1 MSTPARIVRTN
12 NTAARYATDP
22 FALAR
27 DFFAWEPFA
36 TRSTSAF
43 VPAFEVKETADA
55 FLVRADL
62 PGVREEDLDVSLHH
76 GVLSISGHRHAE
88 ERKDGESYS
97 LLERQFGAFSRS
109 FSLPETADGEQIEAS
124 LEAGVLSLRIAK
136 KVQAQPRKIV
146 LGKRA

>member
-1 MSTPARIVRTN
+1 MSTPARTPVRT
-12 NTAARYATDP
+12 NTAARYASDP

-27 DFFAWEPFA
+27 DFFAWEPFV

-43 VPAFEVKETADA
+43 VPTFEVKETADA
-55 FLVRADL
+55 FLVRADV

-76 GVLSISGHRHAE
+76 GVLSISGQRHAE
-88 ERKDGESYS
+88 ERKEGESYS

-109 FSLPETADGEQIEAS
+109 FALPETADGEQIEAT
-124 LEAGVLSLRIAK
+124 LEAGVLALRIGK
-136 KVQAQPRKIV
+136 KVQAQPRRIT